1 MNAER
6 RTQNVERGKGLPP
19 VFFILRSAFCVLRS
33 GFGPALS
40 LLLTLGL
47 LSCNPAPKAAAPA
60 AKAPAAAP
68 DPERGNL
75 LSLFAGATVVSRTS
89 EMSLEASAVH
99 AIDGDSRSGF
109 ISVPGMAS
117 TTLVYELGGLAR
129 VEKLEALSPQ
139 ERNRPKEVRFESSLD
154 GVTFTKATPP
164 LEARYL
170 RLTVEST
177 RSASY
182 VPTVQVR
189 GTLVSPAPLQPLEGC
204 WKINGQTARF
214 LHSGAAVR
222 GMIGKSIYLEGGAE
236 RDVYKL
242 SWSDGP
248 QYGIAAI
255 AVSADGRR
263 LSGAHWYHDPITIF
277 SGEAWFGERAD
288 CDASF
293 PAADFRLPAASK
305 NPYVY
310 EPAVLTAAPKKITV
324 HEFREATPA
333 ANRGRAEKR
342 VAEIRAL
349 LQQRG
354 FDLSK
359 TELAAAG
366 SDRPWREVE
375 SETMREMMSVAL
387 IER

>member
-1 MNAER
+1 M
-6 RTQNVERGKGLPP
+6 
-19 VFFILRSAFCVLRS
+19 RSTS
-33 GFGPALS
+33 Y
-40 LLLTLGL
+40 LLIAACCL
-47 LSCNPAPKAAAPA
+47 LSCDPPPKAAAPTA
-60 AKAPAAAP
+60 AKAPSAAPANAP
-68 DPERGNL
+68 DPEAGNL
-75 LSLFAGATVVSRTS
+75 LSLFAGATVLSRTG
-89 EMSLEASAVH
+89 EMSLEASAIH
-99 AIDGDSRSGF
+99 AIDGDSHSGF

-117 TTLVYELGGLAR
+117 TTIVYALGGLAR
-129 VEKLEALSPQ
+129 IEKLEALSPQ
-139 ERNRPKEVRFESSLD
+139 EKNQPKEVRFESSLD
-154 GVTFTKATPP
+154 GVTFRKATTP
-164 LEARYL
+164 LDARYL
-170 RLTVEST
+170 RVTIEST
-177 RSASY
+177 RSPSY
-182 VPTVQVR
+182 IPTVQVR
-189 GTLVSPAPLQPLEGC
+189 GTLVEPAPLQPLDGC
-204 WKINGQTARF
+204 WRINGQTVRF
-214 LHSGAAVR
+214 LQSGAAVR
-222 GMIGKSIYLEGGAE
+222 GMIGNSISMEGGAE

-242 SWSDGP
+242 AWSEGP

-255 AVSADGRR
+255 AVSPDGRH

-293 PAADFRLPAASK
+293 PSAEFRQPVTK

-333 ANRGRAEKR
+333 ANRDRAQQR
-342 VAEIRAL
+342 VEEIRTL
-349 LQQRG
+349 LRQRG

-375 SETMREMMSVAL
+375 TETMREMMSVAL

>member
-1 MNAER
+1 M
-6 RTQNVERGKGLPP
+6 GKPDSIGPIGP
-19 VFFILRSAFCVLRS
+19 IGPICPIGPIVL
-33 GFGPALS
+33 LVIC
-40 LLLTLGL
+40 GL
-47 LSCNPAPKAAAPA
+47 LAGCKPAATPAAP
-60 AKAPAAAP
+60 AKAPAATP

-89 EMSLEASAVH
+89 EMTLEASAIH

-109 ISVPGMAS
+109 ISVPGIA
-117 TTLVYELGGLAR
+117 TTTIVYELGGLAR
-129 VEKLEALSPQ
+129 IEKLEALSPQ
-139 ERNRPKEVRFESSLD
+139 ERNRPKDVRFESSLD
-154 GVTFTKATPP
+154 GVTFAKAAPP
-164 LEARYL
+164 LEARFL
-170 RLTVEST
+170 RVTIDST
-177 RSASY
+177 RFASY

-189 GTLVSPAPLQPLEGC
+189 GTLVEPAPLQPLDGC

-214 LHSGAAVR
+214 LRASSEGPAAVR
-222 GMIGKSIYLEGGAE
+222 GMIGKSIYLEGVAE

-248 QYGIAAI
+248 QYGVAAI
-255 AVSADGRR
+255 AVSPDGRR
-263 LSGAHWYHDPITIF
+263 LSGGHWYHDPITIF

-293 PAADFRLPAASK
+293 PAADFRLPAPSK

-333 ANRGRAEKR
+333 ANRARAQQR
-342 VAEIRAL
+342 VEEIRAL
-349 LQQRG
+349 LRQRG